1 MMSQV
6 TAIVPAY
13 RRKVE
18 LWLTLRKLQDCEPP
32 PAEIIVHL
40 DHGATIAAAE
50 IKELFPAVRVLESDT
65 CVGPGGA
72 RNKMI
77 AAANTQWVASFD
89 DDSYPEDRDYFA
101 ALEEVAASFPE
112 ASIIGAS
119 ARIRGQDPRPR
130 SKKAC
135 WVAGFIGCACAYR
148 RSDFMASTG
157 YVPLP
162 VAYGMEESDL
172 ALRYHAAGKRILAT
186 DALRVFHDS
195 DLADSARRD
204 LVAGVVANTAL
215 LAFLR
220 YPPAAWALG
229 LLQWLNQILAQVR
242 QGRVGGAWLGVLRSP
257 VHLAGNARH
266 RVPVSMDALRSYRA
280 LVRQATPVP

>member
-112 ASIIGAS
+112 ASIIRAS

-130 SKKAC
+130 STKAC
-135 WVAGFIGCACAYR
+135 WVASFIGCACAYR

-195 DLADSARRD
+195 DLAHARDSRI
-204 LVAGVVANTAL
+204 VASYIANTAL
-215 LAFLR
+215 LGWLR
-220 YPPAAWALG
+220 YPALDWYIG
-229 LLQWLNQILAQVR
+229 SLQWTRQILVQVR
-242 QGRVGGAWLGVLRSP
+242 QGRLGGVVLGVLQTPICLFKYAKYRTPISI
-257 VHLAGNARH
+257 G
-266 RVPVSMDALRSYRA
+266 SLRSFLAERGSSKET
-280 LVRQATPVP
+280 L

>member
-1 MMSQV
+1 MTSQV

-13 RRKVE
+13 RRKAE
-18 LWLTLRKLQDCEPP
+18 LLLTLRKLQECDPL

-40 DHGATIAAAE
+40 DDGATIAAAE

-89 DDSYPEDRDYFA
+89 DDSYPEDREYFA
-101 ALEEVAASFPE
+101 ALEEVVANYPE
-112 ASIIGAS
+112 AAIIAAS
-119 ARIRGQDPRPR
+119 ARIRGQDPRPCSQDAR
-130 SKKAC
+130 
-135 WVAGFIGCACAYR
+135 WVARFIGCACAYR

-172 ALRYHAAGKRILAT
+172 ALRYHAAGKRILRT
-186 DALRVFHDS
+186 DVLRVFHDTALCHES
-195 DLADSARRD
+195 GCKCVSYWT
-204 LVAGVVANTAL
+204 ANIAL

-220 YPPAAWALG
+220 YPLAAWPLG
-229 LLQWLNQILAQVR
+229 ILQWAGSIWQHMQR
-242 QGRVGGAWLGVLRSP
+242 GRVKGALLGILWTP
-257 VHLAGNARH
+257 VHLTAYARF
-266 RVPVSMDALRSYRA
+266 RAPVSMDALRSYRA